1 LVEEQDKELTL
12 LDLQLQVD
20 QEEVVLPPVLEL
32 PVKVTTAAA
41 HTKVQVEVVK
51 VRWDKL
57 L

>member
-1 LVEEQDKELTL
+1 VEEQDKELTL